1 MFICVVDVFMGAYV
15 IYFEIKCHHIAAV
28 EITNDFML
36 FFGAELLW
44 CCCQGSQSVFL
55 TLVIV
60 ACFLCLIFRV
70 ELRLYCCQDSQSLL
84 TLDLVKYLC
93 VIFNAFGAG
102 VRTIIIWHLRSMFNP
117 PVVFLFPPCLALFG
131 TFAILIPGSI
141 FTLRN
146 YF

>member
-1 MFICVVDVFMGAYV
+1 MLVFICVVDVFMGAYV

-93 VIFNAFGAG
+93 VIFNEFWGWSTYHHNMASAQYVQSTRRILVSTLFSS
-102 VRTIIIWHLRSMFNP
+102 VRNVCNFN
-117 PVVFLFPPCLALFG
+117 
-131 TFAILIPGSI
+131 TW
-141 FTLRN
+141 
-146 YF
+146 